1 MNKKTAEGKKRGLS
15 KRQRLLLRRSLTRLG
30 VILAAAAVFVP
41 VVMVLHHST
50 QSPESQAD
58 TLIVLGCR
66 LYGDVPSL
74 LLKYRLDKALELHK
88 AGMARDIIVSG
99 AMGEGETVTEAY
111 AMKKY
116 LVERGIPPEVIHME
130 DRSHNTYENL
140 KYSKEIMDN
149 RGFETAIIVSNDFH
163 IFRSLILAHKLNI
176 SAQGGPSEM
185 PTIWGL
191 QVRYITREIPAIYRE
206 LIFRRGVK
214 PGSSLLYASSVYLP
228 SSPVAVLSYICPIRA
243 FSRVE

>member
-1 MNKKTAEGKKRGLS
+1 MKKKVADRKKRKLS
-15 KRQRLLLRRSLTRLG
+15 KKQRLRLRRSLTRLG
-30 VILAAAAVFVP
+30 IVLVAAAIFVP
-41 VVMVLHHST
+41 VILVLHHAT
-50 QSPESQAD
+50 QTPESGAD

-74 LLKYRLDKALELHK
+74 LLKYRLEKALELYE
-88 AGMARDIIVSG
+88 AGMAREIIVSG

-116 LVERGIPPEVIHME
+116 LVERGVPAELIHME

-140 KYSKEIMDN
+140 KYSQEIMQTN
-149 RGFETAIIVSNDFH
+149 SLETAIIVSNDFH
-163 IFRSLILAHKLNI
+163 IFRSLILARKLNI
-176 SAQGGPSEM
+176 TAQGGPSEM

-214 PGSSLLYASSVYLP
+214 PGSSLMSGS
-228 SSPVAVLSYICPIRA
+228 
-243 FSRVE
+243 F

>member
-1 MNKKTAEGKKRGLS
+1 MSKKTAEGKKRGLS
-15 KRQRLLLRRSLTRLG
+15 KKQRLRLRRRLTRLG
-30 VILAAAAVFVP
+30 VILVAAAVFVP
-41 VVMVLHHST
+41 VILVLHYST

-88 AGMARDIIVSG
+88 AGMAREIIVSG
-99 AMGEGETVTEAY
+99 AMGDGETVTEAY

-140 KYSKEIMDN
+140 KYSKEIMDI

-163 IFRSLILAHKLNI
+163 IFRSLILARKLNI
-176 SAQGGPSEM
+176 TAQGGPSEM

-206 LIFRRGVK
+206 LIFRRGIK
-214 PGSSLLYASSVYLP
+214 PGSSLLRASTAYRP
-228 SSPVAVLSYICPIRA
+228 SSPVAVLSYIRPICA
-243 FSRVE
+243 LSRVE